1 MQSFL
6 VMYSIHQLWFCLQP
20 YSRVSTTFK
29 PKFKPRNVG
38 FEIFEVLAI
47 ANEEVD
53 YSLGLCAY
61 TFCDP
66 VISGLFL
73 VEPLRVHFQR
83 FQIGNVNLTYAN

>member
-20 YSRVSTTFK
+20 YSRVSTTFNL
-29 PKFKPRNVG
+29 KFKPRNVG

-47 ANEEVD
+47 ANEEVN
-53 YSLGLCAY
+53 YSLELFAC

-73 VEPLRVHFQR
+73 VEPLSVHFQR
-83 FQIGNVNLTYAN
+83 FQTQNVNLTCAN